1 MLTQSVLGNRTTK
14 HGGAVTHEALGFEPA
29 EMAAILEKAFIG
41 DDCKTFQM
49 QKFFAFSLE
58 LATRGH
64 LE

>member
-41 DDCKTFQM
+41 DDCKTFQRAAAM
-49 QKFFAFSLE
+49 GSEFMACSVE
-58 LATRGH
+58 CI
-64 LE
+64 